1 MTKLALQRPVFIF
14 ILMLLAILGG
24 LVSYQSMRKEQN
36 PEVNFGTLTV
46 TTLYPGAGPD
56 DINQLISRK
65 VEEAVAGVNGVREVQ
80 ATSQEGVST
89 VIITLELGVNSDNAL
104 NDVRTKVDAIQNDLP
119 TDARKPVV
127 SKFDNSAQPILTLGV
142 TSKSLNPQK
151 LRDLIDDKIRDR
163 FTQIPGVASANVAG
177 GDIREV
183 QIRIKKDKLMQY
195 GIGITDVLN
204 SVTGA
209 AVNTPSGKFISGDRE
224 FTVRVKSDFTE
235 PADAE
240 KVVIRVQNPT
250 NPQAKAN
257 QIRLTDVAEIVDSV
271 KERTQITRLN
281 GKEAVVVN
289 IQKTKEGNAV
299 EITEKMNE
307 ILPEIEKEY
316 GLTITKT
323 FQEATLVE
331 EALTDVTFALV
342 FGIILVGIIVYVFLH
357 NFRGTL
363 IVSLAIPTSMMAA
376 FIAMK
381 AAGFTINTLSMLAL
395 SLAIGVLVDDAIVVL
410 ENIYRHLKMGE
421 DPSEA
426 ALNGRQEIG
435 VAALAITLADVVVFL
450 PIGFA
455 GGITGQFF
463 KPLALTYVFAVLFSL
478 FVSFTLT
485 PLLAARWYR
494 KGENVEHYEK
504 GFPAWFEKRFHRF
517 EMAYRRGLERALKNR
532 WTVFAG
538 GNALLV
544 AVFIF
549 IGGGFAGAAGGPAA
563 GFKMGFPMLGMSI
576 VIGVIASICN
586 LVFYKR
592 RTIRPVIGGVLLGLL
607 FPIAGMSGAAFQ
619 NWKQDQ
625 VFKFSFLPS
634 TDATQIT
641 AAIELP
647 VGTNLA
653 ETEKVT
659 ALVEKAFIKHPD
671 MKFTVTNVGRQS
683 GSSFG
688 GETNA
693 TNFAEVVGTMYE
705 KEAIL
710 DRVTGA
716 NKREKLRT
724 VRSGSIVAD
733 LTQAV
738 GQIPGASIRIAAN
751 QRFAFGSAV
760 QVSLTSENRELL
772 EQTAN
777 KVREVIL
784 QGKVPGIIKPELS
797 SKSGKP
803 EIRVKPDYRK
813 AADLGVNASDIGNAL
828 RTMYQGNDDVK
839 LRVGGREYAVRVMMD
854 YADRDKRETLS
865 TVPIKFTQG
874 NPVFL
879 STIADLNPTP
889 GLSKITRRN
898 RAEEIIVN
906 ADLLPGVENGTVNAA
921 LKTYLETNKIVPEGV
936 NFRLLGQ
943 ADAQARE
950 TGFLMSAFVTGILLV
965 YFVLAALYNNWLYPF
980 IIQLAQ
986 PQAMVGALLA
996 LIITDKAF
1004 SLIGFI
1010 GLVALV
1016 GLVGKNAILVVDY
1029 TNTLRERG
1037 RARHD
1042 AILEAG
1048 PTRLRPIMMTTLA
1061 LLLGTLPTALAI
1073 GRGSE
1078 FRESIG
1084 ITVIGGVLLSTFLTL
1099 FVIPASYTI
1108 FDDVSNMVAKLM
1120 KKPLPFGGTEG
1131 FVSTAAKE
1139 GEEEPATVS

>member
-119 TDARKPVV
+119 NDARKPVV
-127 SKFDNSAQPILTLGV
+127 SKFDNSAQPILTLGI
-142 TSKSLNPQK
+142 TSTKLDAQQ
-151 LRDLIDDKIRDR
+151 LRDLIDDKVRDR

-204 SVTGA
+204 AVTGA

-235 PADAE
+235 AADAE

-281 GKEAVVVN
+281 GDEAVIVN

-381 AAGFTINTLSMLAL
+381 AAGFTVNTLSMLAL

-421 DPSEA
+421 DPAEA

-549 IGGGFAGAAGGPAA
+549 IGGGAAGARGPMAGMQ
-563 GFKMGFPMLGMSI
+563 MGVPILIASMA
-576 VIGVIASICN
+576 IGLFASICN

-634 TDATQIT
+634 TDATQIS

-647 VGTNLA
+647 VGTSLA

-659 ALVEKAFIKHPD
+659 ALVEKVFIKHPD
-671 MKFTVTNVGRQS
+671 MKFTVANVGRQS

-705 KEAIL
+705 KEAFL
-710 DRVTGA
+710 DRVSGA

-724 VRSGSIVAD
+724 VRANSIVAD

-738 GQIPGASIRIAAN
+738 GQIPGASIRISAAA
-751 QRFAFGSAV
+751 RFAFGSAV
-760 QVSLTSENRELL
+760 QVSLTSENRALL
-772 EQTAN
+772 EQAAN

-803 EIRVKPDYRK
+803 EIRVQPDYRK
-813 AADLGVNASDIGNAL
+813 AADLGVNANDIGNAL

-879 STIADLNPTP
+879 STIAELNPTP

-898 RAEEIIVN
+898 RAEEIVVN
-906 ADLLPGVENGTVNAA
+906 ADLLPGAENGTVNAA
-921 LKTYLETNKIVPEGV
+921 LKTYLETNKVIPEGV
-936 NFRLLGQ
+936 TFRLLGQ
-943 ADAQARE
+943 ADSQARE
-950 TGFLMSAFVTGILLV
+950 SGFLVSAFITGILLV

-1131 FVSTAAKE
+1131 FVSSAATE